1 MNVIDFGNHLQ
12 KIAQK
17 NRWSQQAMGKRLGID
32 QPGIS
37 RLYKR
42 ARIHVKELIRFSN
55 ALGQNLIAEVYL
67 SPMWLAPLPYP
78 IEDCEITIEE
88 HEIRLEN
95 PEDTTFLME
104 YQRKNNTNRKDNKQ

>member
-1 MNVIDFGNHLQ
+1 M
-12 KIAQK
+12 
-17 NRWSQQAMGKRLGID
+17 
-32 QPGIS
+32 
-37 RLYKR
+37 YKR
-42 ARIHVKELIRFSN
+42 RRINVKELIRFSN

-67 SPMWLAPLPYP
+67 SPMWLAPLRYP

-95 PEDTTFLME
+95 PADPTFLLE